1 MVQHDQLTNMPF
13 YNCIPLKKMFFDL
26 WDCLWF
32 IEITSF
38 FKKKKKKQNKFLFYL
53 GVELI
58 NKQCVRVSGEQPG
71 DSAVHVHAF
80 SLTLDDGCV
89 SEARSRPEAFSGG
102 ITVFLRRT
110 LPLFSLLFSIGIP

>member
-1 MVQHDQLTNMPF
+1 M
-13 YNCIPLKKMFFDL
+13 
-26 WDCLWF
+26 
-32 IEITSF
+32 
-38 FKKKKKKQNKFLFYL
+38 FYL

-71 DSAVHVHAF
+71 DSAVRVHAF